1 MIRKVLGIDEL
12 YSSGK
17 PVEYTCYGLGSCIGL
32 FINDRVK
39 GLSGGA
45 HIALPV
51 ATTESEFTDAEKMID
66 TLLQQF
72 SDQGSDLLTLRAKIA
87 GGAQVFET
95 SLDIGKQNIDV
106 VLRQLTDK
114 RIFIAAMD
122 VGGKVSRTARFNGES
137 GEVKISTS
145 EQKTYTI

>member
-1 MIRKVLGIDEL
+1 MKKVLGISEL
-12 YSSGK
+12 YSSDK

-45 HIALPV
+45 HIALPGP
-51 ATTESEFTDAEKMID
+51 TNESEFIDAEKMID
-66 TLLQQF
+66 GLLEQL
-72 SDQGSDLLTLRAKIA
+72 SNQGSDLLTLRAKVT
-87 GGAQVFET
+87 GGAQVFE
-95 SLDIGKQNIDV
+95 SALDIGKQNIEM
-106 VLRQLTDK
+106 VLKQLTNK

-145 EQKTYTI
+145 EQRTYFI